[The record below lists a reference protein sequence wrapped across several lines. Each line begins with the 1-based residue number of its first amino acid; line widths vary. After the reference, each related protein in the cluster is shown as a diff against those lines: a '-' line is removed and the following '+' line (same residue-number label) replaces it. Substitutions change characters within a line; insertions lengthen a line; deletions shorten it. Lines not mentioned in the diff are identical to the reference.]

1 MLKRFTKS
9 IGIVLGGIL
18 CIQMN
23 AFTAGT
29 DAANSYTVAIK
40 TAAKETPKKDKV
52 LATVNGENITQDDVN
67 GILNRFVDQIDQE
80 QIPLVTRQIVEG
92 LVTQKLI
99 MQFIRDEN
107 IEASQA
113 DVEAELNKVR
123 KDAQANPELQGQTLE
138 EVLESHGGSIED
150 LKRDITI
157 SLSLE
162 KYLEKDLSDQ
172 KIKAYFEENKSAY
185 DGTEI
190 KASHILVNTQNMGT
204 EKELAQAREKINKAK
219 AEVDAGKDFAEVA
232 KRYSDCP
239 SKEQGGDL
247 GFFERKGQ
255 MVEPFAAAAFSLKKG
270 QVSDPIETQF
280 GYHIIKVTE
289 IKKGQDINFD
299 DIKRNAKV
307 DMMSESL
314 NVLLNELKQK
324 AKIDIRV

>member
-40 TAAKETPKKDKV
+40 TATKGKV
-52 LATVNGENITQDDVN
+52 LATVNGESITQDEVN
-67 GILNRFVDQIDQE
+67 EILYRFIDQIDQE

-123 KDAQANPELQGQTLE
+123 NDAQANPELQGQTLE
-138 EVLESHGGSIED
+138 EVLGSHGGSIED

-162 KYLEKDLSDQ
+162 KHLEKDLSDQ
-172 KIKAYFEENKSAY
+172 KIKAYFEENKSVY
-185 DGTEI
+185 DGTEV
-190 KASHILVNTQNMGT
+190 KASHILVDTQNMGT

-219 AEVDAGKDFAEVA
+219 AEVDAGKDFTEVA
-232 KRYSDCP
+232 RQYSDCP

-270 QVSDPIETQF
+270 QVSGPIETQF

-289 IKKGQDINFD
+289 IKKGQDVNFD
-299 DIKRNAKV
+299 DIKRNVKV